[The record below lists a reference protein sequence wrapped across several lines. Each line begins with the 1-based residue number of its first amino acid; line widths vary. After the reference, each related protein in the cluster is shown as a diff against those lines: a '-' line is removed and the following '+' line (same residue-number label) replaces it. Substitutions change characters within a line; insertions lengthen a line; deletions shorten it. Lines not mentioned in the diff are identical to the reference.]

1 MSQKETTP
9 TINIDLSKDNEIKEG
24 ERKETMEKEWK
35 ETAREI
41 YWEKSECWKTPSK
54 SKNKEA
60 FNSESDQSKAED
72 KRKEKEGKEEEN
84 PEKREEFI
92 RGR

>member
-1 MSQKETTP
+1 MRDEGHQQL
-9 TINIDLSKDNEIKEG
+9 ISK
-24 ERKETMEKEWK
+24 
-35 ETAREI
+35 AF
-41 YWEKSECWKTPSK
+41 
-54 SKNKEA
+54 KEA
-60 FNSESDQSKAED
+60 FNSESDQSKAEE